1 MRTLRKNKQT
11 IYYATNT
18 ARTAESTTETITVDG
33 KTVYID
39 EGDYTITYSVP
50 TAVLANISFSG
61 GDSKDVEFGLDM
73 SAYDA
78 IIVLDKNA
86 IPITETSLIWFE
98 TAPPSTANDGSTADY
113 SVVAVR
119 HSLNHMKA
127 ILKRR
132 VKNGDNSETQLNE
145 PETSSEPGQGV

>member
-11 IYYATNT
+11 IYYALKSE
-18 ARTAESTTETITVDG
+18 RTAVSSEETIIVDG
-33 KTVYID
+33 ETVYID
-39 EGDYTITYSVP
+39 EGDYELNYDEPVEF
-50 TAVLANISFSG
+50 LGNISFSG
-61 GDSKDVEFGLDM
+61 GDSNDVEFGLDM

-78 IIVLDKNA
+78 IIVTDSKK

-98 TAPPSTANDGSTADY
+98 TKPPSVTNDGSTADY

-119 HSLNHMKA
+119 NSLNQTKA

-132 VKNGDNSETQLNE
+132 VKNGNQSET
-145 PETSSEPGQGV
+145 

>member
-11 IYYATNT
+11 IYYALKSE
-18 ARTAESTTETITVDG
+18 RTAVSSEETIIVDG
-33 KTVYID
+33 ETVYID
-39 EGDYTITYSVP
+39 EGDYELSYDEPVEF
-50 TAVLANISFSG
+50 LGNISFSG
-61 GDSKDVEFGLDM
+61 GDSNDVEFGLDM

-78 IIVLDKNA
+78 IIVTDNKR

-98 TAPPSTANDGSTADY
+98 TKPPSVTNDGSTADY

-119 HSLNHMKA
+119 NSLNQTKA

-132 VKNGDNSETQLNE
+132 VKNGNQSET
-145 PETSSEPGQGV
+145 